1 MTEQLTLL
9 IYRTTFYNGSE
20 SGHPCLVPD
29 LRGNVFSFPSLS
41 IKFAMDLLCMAFIML
56 RYVPSM
62 PTFWRVATR

>member
-9 IYRTTFYNGSE
+9 IYRTTFCNSCE

-29 LRGNVFSFPSLS
+29 LRGNVFSLPSLS

-62 PTFWRVATR
+62 PIF